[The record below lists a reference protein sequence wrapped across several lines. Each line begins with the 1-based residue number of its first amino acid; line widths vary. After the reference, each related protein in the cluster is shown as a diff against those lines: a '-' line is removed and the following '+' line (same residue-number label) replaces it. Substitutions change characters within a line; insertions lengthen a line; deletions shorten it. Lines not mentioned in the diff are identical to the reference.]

1 MSERFIN
8 PYTFVPIERKE
19 PVRDKKTNGDKSGY
33 IECSL
38 EIKSPTFIPNTSK
51 KFGDEHSEQV
61 FYSYTNLE
69 NEDHLTD
76 DLRKPEKPVIPGSE
90 IRGMLRNVYEQLTNS
105 CFIHIDEKNLP
116 YKRTNEVKI
125 PAIMVYDD
133 TLKKWKIYPS
143 NLLSKSGKLDKGNLK
158 FEEDYFKGY
167 RKPIRQ
173 INSERD
179 SNGNYLHITP
189 VFGKNNMCHIIPYSI
204 QNLNGKSFFEL
215 NNDAI
220 KRFQYI
226 IGIDEEGK
234 PDDNDNIVGS
244 YVNSTTNRNRNHV
257 SIYKKYRERY
267 LKHEPLFVYVDKD
280 SIINKFKD
288 TTVYLAPACMSKEF
302 FGNTIGEILKQ
313 NNKHQPCSDKN
324 ELCPACRLFGM
335 IGEKGG
341 SKGKLRISDTYSAE
355 NISYLGTT
363 TLPILATPRISA
375 TEFYL
380 EPPDKFK
387 EDKIWNYDY
396 YIDQSGRHSYKP
408 RLAGRKVYW
417 NGKFVEG
424 SPDENRNMTTTVTP
438 LNGGTFKFK
447 IFFDRLTKEELDNL
461 IFCIKPCDNALHKI
475 GHGKPIG
482 MGQIELEINDVSLKS
497 YKITDEK
504 ISYSLCGY
512 TEFQANTFT
521 SDAAENIRAYM
532 SEMPKNERGMV
543 KYPSLDGKVFK
554 WFVKNRGSVN
564 SPKIYQSLPPI
575 KSEDKSLLDT
585 TENRA
590 ENRSYKP
597 RRKNY

>member
-1 MSERFIN
+1 M
-8 PYTFVPIERKE
+8 
-19 PVRDKKTNGDKSGY
+19 
-33 IECSL
+33 
-38 EIKSPTFIPNTSK
+38 
-51 KFGDEHSEQV
+51 
-61 FYSYTNLE
+61 
-69 NEDHLTD
+69 
-76 DLRKPEKPVIPGSE
+76 
-90 IRGMLRNVYEQLTNS
+90 
-105 CFIHIDEKNLP
+105 
-116 YKRTNEVKI
+116 
-125 PAIMVYDD
+125 
-133 TLKKWKIYPS
+133 
-143 NLLSKSGKLDKGNLK
+143 
-158 FEEDYFKGY
+158 
-167 RKPIRQ
+167 
-173 INSERD
+173 
-179 SNGNYLHITP
+179 
-189 VFGKNNMCHIIPYSI
+189 
-204 QNLNGKSFFEL
+204 NGKSFFEL

-280 SIINKFKD
+280 SIINQFKDTTFKDTTFKD

-302 FGNTIGEILKQ
+302 FGNTIGKILEQ
-313 NNKHQPCSDKN
+313 NNEHQPCSKKN

-341 SKGKLRISDTYSAE
+341 SKGKLRFSDAYLVKDK
-355 NISYLGTT
+355 SYLVGM
-363 TLPILATPRISA
+363 TLPILATPRISS

-387 EDKIWNYDY
+387 KDGYNKIWNYDY
-396 YIDQSGRHSYKP
+396 YIDKNGRHPYDP

-461 IFCIKPCDNALHKI
+461 IFCIKPCEDALHKI

-482 MGQIELEINDVSLKS
+482 MGQIKLKIEKVKLKS

-504 ISYSLCGY
+504 ISYSLCRY
-512 TEFQANTFT
+512 TEFQENTFT

-532 SEMPKNERGMV
+532 SKMPENERGMV